1 MSACLHG
8 YLSKGRN
15 LSLWPVVHAPRLL
28 GTIYFE
34 STVTS
39 FSAAGRKPL
48 SIGCG
53 SLSAAS
59 PRRGNGVV
67 SAPNG
72 QTVWITDD
80 GGALH
85 VLDTINTTKEEIYFR
100 PPSVE
105 HRWTES
111 RSSVSLFVNLNGTET
126 EYAVYAVTD
135 VAHDD
140 QNSTS
145 SRIIAVHGSG
155 DLIGTLRWELEVEGV
170 AVQTPQIG
178 TDGRQIYVTHNDAS
192 GGQGYFSVIG
202 AEGNRITRQ
211 SSLNPFGPIT
221 IQSVDGIDELYWGEA
236 NGRGHSAS
244 GRIFRYDSSLMQTDV
259 GFKIVTSTVV
269 PPVIWKENKRRR
281 MWIGGESSA
290 IHGWVDGRSFFDAP
304 SWSRQI
310 SPSLRNGTSPITT
323 KIISSP
329 DGSRLYVASAS
340 TSFYCL
346 NSKNANIVWKAE
358 SFDSVYTEMA
368 ILSPDYSS
376 IYSIRH
382 RDGTVE
388 KRSATIGDLIWSF
401 NCTSIPGRHPTC
413 QDSVEAE
420 FSLSSI
426 GNTFYYVD
434 IWGTVISLQ
443 VDDFPTSPPSFL
455 PTVTPSDRPSRSM
468 HPSSFSS
475 KPSAESI
482 VKVSREPT
490 SEPTLPTEPS
500 AEFSISVNQSSVPSS
515 SSEPSP
521 NPRNYVPSTHVSTA
535 PSAFLSE
542 EISISPT
549 VTAAT
554 ESSSYPPSS
563 PSALENSG
571 DGVDFRA
578 PQRIPASNDV
588 LGSRAESK
596 TASSSAKIL
605 RNFPLLYVRLFAV
618 GVVWLVLV

>member
-1 MSACLHG
+1 MAS
-8 YLSKGRN
+8 N
-15 LSLWPVVHAPRLL
+15 LLYTIAVILYASELIAQVQSDPVIRWIRRL
-28 GTIYFE
+28 
-34 STVTS
+34 
-39 FSAAGRKPL
+39 K
-48 SIGCG
+48 GCG

-85 VLDTINTTKEEIYFR
+85 VLDTITATKEEIYFR

-111 RSSVSLFVNLNGTET
+111 RSSVSLFVNVNGTET

-140 QNSTS
+140 QNSTN

-155 DLIGTLRWELEVEGV
+155 DLIGTLKWQVEVEGV

-178 TDGRQIYVTHNDAS
+178 TDGRIYVTHNDAS
-192 GGQGYFSVIG
+192 GGRGYFSVIG

-259 GFKIVTSTVV
+259 GFEIVTSTVV
-269 PPVIWKENKRRR
+269 PPVFWRENKRRR
-281 MWIGGESSA
+281 MWIGGESST

-304 SWSRQI
+304 TWSRQI
-310 SPSLRNGTSPITT
+310 SPSQRNKTNPITT

-346 NSKNANIVWKAE
+346 NSKNSNIVWKAE

-376 IYSIRH
+376 VYSIRH

-388 KRSATIGDLIWSF
+388 KRSATTGDLIWSF

-455 PTVTPSDRPSRSM
+455 PTFTPSGRPSRSI
-468 HPSSFSS
+468 HPPSFSS

-482 VKVSREPT
+482 VKVSTREPS

-521 NPRNYVPSTHVSTA
+521 NPNVPFTHVSTA

-549 VTAAT
+549 AT

-563 PSALENSG
+563 PSALENSV

-578 PQRIPASNDV
+578 PQKNPASDDI
-588 LGSRAESK
+588 LGSRTESK
-596 TASSSAKIL
+596 TASSRAKIL

>member
-1 MSACLHG
+1 
-8 YLSKGRN
+8 
-15 LSLWPVVHAPRLL
+15 
-28 GTIYFE
+28 
-34 STVTS
+34 
-39 FSAAGRKPL
+39 
-48 SIGCG
+48 
-53 SLSAAS
+53 
-59 PRRGNGVV
+59 
-67 SAPNG
+67 
-72 QTVWITDD
+72 
-80 GGALH
+80 
-85 VLDTINTTKEEIYFR
+85 
-100 PPSVE
+100 
-105 HRWTES
+105 
-111 RSSVSLFVNLNGTET
+111 
-126 EYAVYAVTD
+126 
-135 VAHDD
+135 
-140 QNSTS
+140 
-145 SRIIAVHGSG
+145 
-155 DLIGTLRWELEVEGV
+155 
-170 AVQTPQIG
+170 
-178 TDGRQIYVTHNDAS
+178 
-192 GGQGYFSVIG
+192 
-202 AEGNRITRQ
+202 
-211 SSLNPFGPIT
+211 
-221 IQSVDGIDELYWGEA
+221 
-236 NGRGHSAS
+236 
-244 GRIFRYDSSLMQTDV
+244 
-259 GFKIVTSTVV
+259 
-269 PPVIWKENKRRR
+269 
-281 MWIGGESSA
+281 
-290 IHGWVDGRSFFDAP
+290 
-304 SWSRQI
+304 
-310 SPSLRNGTSPITT
+310 
-323 KIISSP
+323 
-329 DGSRLYVASAS
+329 
-340 TSFYCL
+340 
-346 NSKNANIVWKAE
+346 
-358 SFDSVYTEMA
+358 MA

-482 VKVSREPT
+482 VKVSREPS

-535 PSAFLSE
+535 PSAFLSK

-549 VTAAT
+549 DTAAT

-605 RNFPLLYVRLFAV
+605 RNFPLLYVRLFVV

>member
-1 MSACLHG
+1 MAF
-8 YLSKGRN
+8 N
-15 LSLWPVVHAPRLL
+15 LLYTIAVVLYASQLIAQVQADPLIRWVRRL
-28 GTIYFE
+28 
-34 STVTS
+34 
-39 FSAAGRKPL
+39 K
-48 SIGCG
+48 GCG

-85 VLDTINTTKEEIYFR
+85 VLDAINTTKEEIYFR
-100 PPSVE
+100 PPSIE

-111 RSSVSLFVNLNGTET
+111 RSSVSLFVNVNGTET

-145 SRIIAVHGSG
+145 SRIIAVHSSG
-155 DLIGTLRWELEVEGV
+155 DLIGTLKWQVEVEGV

-178 TDGRQIYVTHNDAS
+178 TDGSQIYVTHNDAS
-192 GGQGYFSVIG
+192 GGRGYFSVIG
-202 AEGNRITRQ
+202 AEGNRITRL
-211 SSLNPFGPIT
+211 SSPKPFGPIS
-221 IQSVDGIDELYWGEA
+221 IHSVDGIDELYWGEA

-244 GRIFRYDSSLMQTDV
+244 GRILRYDSSLMQTDA
-259 GFKIVTSTVV
+259 GFEIVTSTVV
-269 PPVIWKENKRRR
+269 PPVIWRENKRRR
-281 MWIGGESSA
+281 MWIGGESST

-304 SWSRQI
+304 TWSRQI
-310 SPSLRNGTSPITT
+310 SPSLRNETYPITT
-323 KIISSP
+323 KIISPP

-368 ILSPDYSS
+368 ILSPDFSS
-376 IYSIRH
+376 VYSIRH
-382 RDGTVE
+382 RDGAVE
-388 KRSATIGDLIWSF
+388 KRSAMTGDLIWSF

-455 PTVTPSDRPSRSM
+455 PTVTPSGRPIRSM

-482 VKVSREPT
+482 VKVSREPS
-490 SEPTLPTEPS
+490 SEPTH
-500 AEFSISVNQSSVPSS
+500 EFSISVNQSSVPSS
-515 SSEPSP
+515 SGEPSP
-521 NPRNYVPSTHVSTA
+521 NPNVPSTHVSTA

-549 VTAAT
+549 AT

-563 PSALENSG
+563 PSALENSV

-578 PQRIPASNDV
+578 PPKIPASDDI
-588 LGSRAESK
+588 LGSRTESK

-618 GVVWLVLV
+618 GVVWLVFCP